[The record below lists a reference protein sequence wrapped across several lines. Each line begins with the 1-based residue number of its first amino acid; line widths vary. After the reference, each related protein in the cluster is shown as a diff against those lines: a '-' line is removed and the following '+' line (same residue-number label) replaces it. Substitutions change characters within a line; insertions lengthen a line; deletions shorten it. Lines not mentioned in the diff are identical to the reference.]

1 VAAAKPLRE
10 RAGQHRG
17 DCLHCL
23 ERLVGANRA
32 ALLRLLDQP
41 LGTTHLAASTGLPVG
56 AVGNHLRVLL
66 DAGVVARRRSG
77 RNVLYWRTALGDSL
91 TAAGGG

>member
-1 VAAAKPLRE
+1 VLRDLGKGRE
-10 RAGQHRG
+10 WAGDGH
-17 DCLHCL
+17 
-23 ERLVGANRA
+23 RA

-41 LGTTHLAASTGLPVG
+41 LGTTHLAAACGLPVG

-77 RNVLYWRTALGDSL
+77 RNVLYWRTALGEAL
-91 TAAGGG
+91 IAADGG